1 MKIKCLSSAVYEV
14 VGKYLLNVIFH
25 FLWLN
30 LSQKKKKKHT
40 EKDFGMD
47 VSV

>member
-1 MKIKCLSSAVYEV
+1 MTIKCLSSAVYEV
-14 VGKYLLNVIFH
+14 VSKYLLNVIFH

-30 LSQKKKKKHT
+30 LSQKKKAHT

-47 VSV
+47 VSA